1 MIAANDCAADNAP
14 AFLPSAETPA
24 PNADRAAD
32 LGADLGAGVVNFG

>member
-1 MIAANDCAADNAP
+1 
-14 AFLPSAETPA
+14 LPSAETPA